1 MRIKQKDPMI
11 SKGGSHEEGTSRILK
26 PFPSLLPEQGEG
38 TESKISENKE
48 SKIESESREDRPM
61 GREK

>member
-1 MRIKQKDPMI
+1 MYFSSI
-11 SKGGSHEEGTSRILK
+11 K

-48 SKIESESREDRPM
+48 SKIESESGEDRPM